1 MKYSPH
7 PYQEFTTNYIET
19 HPEAAILLGM
29 GLGKTII
36 TLTAINN
43 LIYDHFTVHRALIIA
58 PLRVARDTWPQEI
71 QKWEHLRRLR
81 YSVVVGDKPTREAA
95 LAADA
100 DVYITNRENI
110 PWLVDHIGPANWPFD
125 MVIIDELSSF
135 KNHQA
140 KRFKALRKCRP
151 RINRIIGLTGTPAP
165 NSLLD
170 LWAQFAL
177 LDGGQRLG
185 RFITHYRNT
194 YFDPDKRNGMQI
206 FSYKPKD
213 GAEQQI
219 YNAISGITV
228 SMRTTDYL
236 DLPPVTYT
244 NRPVHMNPAEKKLYD
259 RFKRDMVITLG
270 DETIDAANAAG
281 LSGKL
286 QQLASGAIYTGE
298 ERDVTVVHDRKLDAL
313 DDIVDAANGQPVLL
327 AYWFQH
333 EEARIL
339 HRFPQAR
346 LLTTS
351 RDFTDWNKGRVPIGL
366 LHPAS
371 AGHGLNLQAGGHI
384 LVWVTTPWS
393 LELYEQTNA
402 RLHRQGQT
410 EPVSII
416 HLVTDGTI
424 DTQIGAALGRK
435 ATTQDALVHAV
446 ATELGKE
453 TAHAVA

>member
-1 MKYSPH
+1 MKYTPH
-7 PYQEFTTNYIET
+7 QYQEFTTGYIET
-19 HPEAAILLGM
+19 HPQAAIILGM
-29 GLGKTII
+29 GMGKTII

-43 LIYDHFTVHRALIIA
+43 LIYDHFTVHKALIIA

-71 QKWEHLRRLR
+71 EKWEHLQRLR
-81 YSVVVGDKPTREAA
+81 YSVVVGDKHTREAA

-110 PWLVDHIGPANWPFD
+110 QWLVDHIGPAEWSFD

-135 KNHQA
+135 KNHQT

-151 RINRIIGLTGTPAP
+151 RIHRIIGLTGTPAP

-177 LDGGQRLG
+177 IDGGQRLG
-185 RFITHYRNT
+185 RFITHYRKK
-194 YFDPDKRNGMQI
+194 YFLPDKTNGHQV
-206 FSYKPKD
+206 FSYKLQP

-219 YNAISGITV
+219 YDAIGDITV

-244 NRPVHMNPAEKKLYD
+244 NHPVVMSKTEKKLYSK
-259 RFKRDMVITLG
+259 FKRDMVITLG
-270 DETIDAANAAG
+270 DEVIDAGSAAA

-286 QQLASGAIYTGE
+286 QQLASGAIYVGDDG
-298 ERDVTVVHDRKLDAL
+298 DVTEVHCRKLDAL
-313 DDIVDAANGQPVLL
+313 EDIVESANGQTVLV
-327 AYWFQH
+327 AYWFKH
-333 EEARIL
+333 EASRIL
-339 HRFPQAR
+339 RRFPQAR
-346 LLTTS
+346 ALNSST
-351 RDFTDWNKGRVPIGL
+351 DFTDWNKGKVPIGL

-384 LVWVTTPWS
+384 LVWFTTPWS

-416 HLVTDGTI
+416 HLVTAGTI
-424 DTQIGAALGRK
+424 DTQVSQALGSK
-435 ATTQDALVHAV
+435 ATTQDALVNAV
-446 ATELGKE
+446 ATELGRN
-453 TAHAVA
+453 

>member
-1 MKYSPH
+1 MKYKPH
-7 PYQEFTTNYIET
+7 PYQAFTTDYIET
-19 HPEAAILLGM
+19 HPQAAILLGM

-36 TLTAINN
+36 TLTALAN
-43 LIYDHFTVHRALIIA
+43 LIYDRFTVRRALIIA

-71 QKWEHLRRLR
+71 EKWEHLQMLR
-81 YSVVVGDKPTREAA
+81 YSVVVGDKRTREAA
-95 LAADA
+95 LATDA

-110 PWLVDHIGPANWPFD
+110 QWLVDHVTPAEWPFD

-151 RINRIIGLTGTPAP
+151 RIHRIIGLTGTPAP

-177 LDGGQRLG
+177 IDGGQRLG
-185 RFITHYRNT
+185 RFITHYRSR
-194 YFDPDKRNGMQI
+194 YFLPDKTNGHQV
-206 FSYKPKD
+206 FSYKLQP

-219 YNAISGITV
+219 YDAIADITV

-236 DLPPVTYT
+236 DLPPVTYADH
-244 NRPVHMNPAEKKLYD
+244 PVEMSPGEKKLY
-259 RFKRDMVITLG
+259 RQFKKDMVITLG
-270 DETIDAANAAG
+270 DEVIDAGNAAA

-286 QQLASGAIYTGE
+286 QQLASGAIYVGDNG
-298 ERDVTVVHDRKLDAL
+298 DVTEVHCRKLDAL
-313 DDIVDAANGQPVLL
+313 EDIVESANGQTVLV
-327 AYWFQH
+327 AYWFKH
-333 EEARIL
+333 EASRIL
-339 HRFPQAR
+339 RRFPQAR
-346 LLTTS
+346 ALNS
-351 RDFTDWNKGRVPIGL
+351 SKDFTDWNKGKVSIGL

-384 LVWVTTPWS
+384 LVWFTTPWS

-410 EPVSII
+410 EPVSVMHIAT
-416 HLVTDGTI
+416 VGTI
-424 DTQIGAALGRK
+424 DTRISQALGSK
-435 ATTQDALVHAV
+435 ATTQDALVNAV
-446 ATELGKE
+446 ATELGRTK
-453 TAHAVA
+453 